1 MKVHYGGSIP
11 PGLTAPTRGELLIR
25 VERLI
30 LQDELLAPLTPAG
43 APLIPVDHCAIQ
55 FAFWGMGSASSSSS
69 SGGQLATC
77 VPATDAHADRGVQR
91 VVFPVKTLEPQLI
104 QYFQH
109 MHNSSN
115 RGVQLRVTVPPQFS
129 GKKSH
134 IPVGIAIVNVSGV
147 TSSTPIQ
154 GWFHVMHHEDESQCI
169 GRVKVSISLTMFA
182 PTTLDDGKAGES
194 KRKDTPH
201 TYPADQHD
209 SGATSSVA
217 QLDAVDETAAPPEGR
232 SKSWDRAEGSTTKHD
247 DVSSSSRRA
256 ESSFPADRHV
266 SFAGHNAHALAD
278 VTQRDNIAHPAAH
291 PSSIISN
298 NGDVHRSTPT
308 TTTTTTTQQHANPS
322 AALFSEVDGSPQNT
336 SRQHA
341 TMVSTGSSGDAQLR
355 SWFERGVALRNRMTQ
370 ACSSTSSTDI
380 NNMHHNK
387 IVSRGGSLLF
397 HSGIAQSSSSSAAFL
412 STSLDAALPPFRPTS
427 QISGAEH
434 LLRRH
439 QGGAADLNDSSSSTT
454 TSSDEDDVSVSS
466 DSDGAATSPLHHH
479 HHRRDLDVGRG
490 GNITIAAT
498 GSTNSITC
506 DCTLELSL
514 RNIGFASGPMPRPEV
529 PQEYLS
535 SSAALLQQQLH
546 SCELR
551 FSLRWSRDVVLAD
564 PTLLTASL
572 NDHAAI
578 ERDASSSSVAALS
591 SFVHILPFPPGH
603 EDRAITLQLPRVLS
617 YTTQSKLVVECIH
630 VLSIEAPAREQHPV
644 ISSGAGEL
652 SFDVHR
658 MHHEHLQ
665 AQLEQDRSSV
675 RRVVIAEVVVGVCVL
690 DLCARS
696 VKRCSFH
703 NPLTGGNHVWADCSL
718 ELRPTHGDDTNAA
731 AAELLTT
738 TGPGEA
744 IAFAA
749 DSYLFKTAKNDSD
762 NVTNQKKRRNDNTR
776 GLKTSE
782 QRRTEDVPDG
792 SSDSLDDE
800 DGGSSASS
808 CTGTTDDSIEHIASR
823 RRSRHRHQSERT
835 FDHRDRSS
843 SAPRVVVYTDDA
855 AHRETSTTTTE
866 TTVTIRH
873 QQRAPDQRV
882 SLPLLSSVNNN
893 LVPPT
898 TTTNTTT
905 RFHLSIL
912 EAKGLPLVCA
922 QDHRHQ
928 LDTSEDASYRAP
940 RTFVNLENILEL
952 RKSKLLASTAAN
964 NVLPGNNVDMLCCT
978 HPQALGIREEW
989 FVEAAVQGDGTRSN
1003 PQMEGSTAPRFAFE
1017 CIVAIVAAAA
1027 ETPLPLCE
1035 IAGSLEV
1042 GLYHV
1047 SDDFDVN
1054 THQHCQESDDAAR
1067 ERRLWRASRPMG
1079 RVIVDLSPL
1088 RYLPHTDG
1096 WHRVISVGDVLDTVI
1111 GFVRVG
1117 VRTL

>member
-55 FAFWGMGSASSSSS
+55 FAFWGMVSASSSSS

-115 RGVQLRVTVPPQFS
+115 RGIQLRVTVPPQFS

-182 PTTLDDGKAGES
+182 PTTLDDGKATES
-194 KRKDTPH
+194 KRNDTPH
-201 TYPADQHD
+201 TYPADQHG
-209 SGATSSVA
+209 SNAASSAA
-217 QLDAVDETAAPPEGR
+217 QRDAVDETAAPPAGQ

-247 DVSSSSRRA
+247 DVSTSRRA

-278 VTQRDNIAHPAAH
+278 VTQKDNIAPAAH
-291 PSSIISN
+291 PSIISI

-308 TTTTTTTQQHANPS
+308 PTTQQHANPS
-322 AALFSEVDGSPQNT
+322 ALFSEIDASPQNT
-336 SRQHA
+336 SRQHS
-341 TMVSTGSSGDAQLR
+341 TMVSGSSGDAQLR

-387 IVSRGGSLLF
+387 IVSRGGALLF
-397 HSGIAQSSSSSAAFL
+397 HSGIAQPSSSSAFL
-412 STSLDAALPPFRPTS
+412 STSLDTALPPFRPTS

-439 QGGAADLNDSSSSTT
+439 QGSAADLNDSSSSTT
-454 TSSDEDDVSVSS
+454 TSSDEADVSVSS
-466 DSDGAATSPLHHH
+466 DSDGAVTSPLRH
-479 HHRRDLDVGRG
+479 HHRRLDVGRG
-490 GNITIAAT
+490 GNSTIAAT

-572 NDHAAI
+572 TDLAAI

-630 VLSIEAPAREQHPV
+630 VLSIEAPAREPHPV

-658 MHHEHLQ
+658 MHHEHVQ

-696 VKRCSFH
+696 VKRCGFH
-703 NPLTGGNHVWADCSL
+703 NPLSGGNHVWADCSL
-718 ELRPTHGDDTNAA
+718 ELRPTHGDDTNAVA
-731 AAELLTT
+731 ADLLTT

-744 IAFAA
+744 IAFAS
-749 DSYLFKTAKNDSD
+749 DSYPFKAAKNDSD
-762 NVTNQKKRRNDNTR
+762 DATNQKKRRNDNTR
-776 GLKTSE
+776 GLKTSQ
-782 QRRTEDVPDG
+782 QRRTDNVPDG
-792 SSDSLDDE
+792 SSDSLDDN
-800 DGGSSASS
+800 DGSSASS
-808 CTGTTDDSIEHIASR
+808 CTGTTDDSIEHIARR
-823 RRSRHRHQSERT
+823 RRSRHRDQSQRT

-855 AHRETSTTTTE
+855 AHGETSTTTTE

-898 TTTNTTT
+898 TTTKTTT

-940 RTFVNLENILEL
+940 RTFVNLESILEL
-952 RKSKLLASTAAN
+952 RKSKLLASTAA
-964 NVLPGNNVDMLCCT
+964 NNVDMLCCT

-1003 PQMEGSTAPRFAFE
+1003 PQAEGSTAPRFAFE

-1035 IAGSLEV
+1035 IAGSLDI

-1047 SDDFDVN
+1047 SDAFDVN